1 MKPCLLLLA
10 ALPFQASAFFV
21 APALSS
27 SSRADAVVLSA
38 ARTNEAVSSRQQ
50 HLGNA
55 FRSLTLV
62 GLGTAAMLA
71 RGTATAS
78 AREKVEYLKEPT
90 PEFEVRVGGFA
101 GGKGWRSS
109 TSRKGCC
116 LFSFLKDNVHIS
128 DNASL
133 SSPFLFC

>member
-21 APALSS
+21 APTLP
-27 SSRADAVVLSA
+27 SSRADAVVLNA

-55 FRSLTLV
+55 FRSLTLA
-62 GLGTAAMLA
+62 GLGTAAVLA
-71 RGTATAS
+71 QGAAPAS

-90 PEFEVRVGGFA
+90 PEFEVRLGGGNGLEEQQLELIA
-101 GGKGWRSS
+101 VNG
-109 TSRKGCC
+109 
-116 LFSFLKDNVHIS
+116 L
-128 DNASL
+128 
-133 SSPFLFC
+133 